1 MGERETTEY
10 EGLKNINLRV
20 RKCLRT
26 FTIFS
31 PDPSPNPRLSN
42 CSAITGS
49 QPDGYTVLNI
59 ESLFVALADCDICKE
74 VLSSV
79 WMGAD

>member
-1 MGERETTEY
+1 MGEGETPEY
-10 EGLKNINLRV
+10 EGLKSINLRV
-20 RKCLRT
+20 QKCLRT

-42 CSAITGS
+42 CSVTTGS
-49 QPDGYTVLNI
+49 HHDVYTILNI
-59 ESLFVALADCDICKE
+59 ESLFVAVVDCDICKE

-79 WMGAD
+79 WVGPD